1 MVISVSGISALRG
14 MLPILKRTST
24 AIPQRARRRP
34 AEIIKSIHDRQDRT
48 SAFAASAD
56 LSLDLD
62 DAAVHRPSSD
72 RHGTLFR
79 HAIARMVANRS
90 RLRPRRLFQ
99 CAGLYRQHHRPA
111 DPVRLYLGAPA
122 PSLERH
128 PASGLGPRLWLQGQ

>member
-1 MVISVSGISALRG
+1 MAIPVSGISALRG

-62 DAAVHRPSSD
+62 DATVHLPSGY

-79 HAIARMVANRS
+79 STIAR
-90 RLRPRRLFQ
+90 LLT
-99 CAGLYRQHHRPA
+99 YRTHLTPPPPLQ
-111 DPVRLYLGAPA
+111 L
-122 PSLERH
+122 PSLILPLNR
-128 PASGLGPRLWLQGQ
+128 PLTPT